1 MNTAA
6 SCISTTGRCDEHVS
20 AAPPHGDVMHRLMQI
35 ESDLRLFDDRIADA
49 PYWEYVRLQVHYELF
64 KRLGLLQFQTDR
76 PRLGFGQRA
85 RLAGSLVGN
94 AVKASLRS
102 LGTRS
107 IVFFGYRHRSLQADG
122 SWHDLHFDP
131 LVKEL
136 PWSYVYIRRRDHRRQ
151 WSHYAP
157 IPTQSTFDHDAVDLR
172 VEGLRR
178 LKRYRPTSAEVT
190 RCAAIQN
197 TLRHAFGVDV
207 DVTSVVQAAV
217 ARRRELLTSYRRL
230 YERTQPKLVVVVAPN
245 IQELAAVEAARS
257 LGIRTAE
264 LQHGMF
270 SVGDPS
276 YAFSA
281 EAGQVRCFADD
292 LLLFGDYWRD
302 LAQDLPAGTTTHT
315 IGFQHYESRA
325 ADPRR
330 NRRPGLVVISQAPI
344 GRALSRFV
352 VELARRRVIVGPIVY
367 RLHPDETNWRNR
379 YPWLIDADVQVDDG
393 TKPLYESL
401 AEATMQ
407 LGVFSFALFEG
418 MALGLRTYVL
428 DLPGSEAM
436 QAVIERRWAK
446 LVRAPEE
453 LADFTGPQVDAA
465 AIFQPGARRNFH
477 EYLSRFVGPA

>member
-1 MNTAA
+1 MNIAA
-6 SCISTTGRCDEHVS
+6 SRISTTGCRNEHVS
-20 AAPPHGDVMHRLMQI
+20 ATAPYGDVMHRLMQI
-35 ESDLRLFDDRIADA
+35 ESDLCLFDDRIADA
-49 PYWEYVRLQVHYELF
+49 PYWEYVRLQVHYELY
-64 KRLGLLQFQTDR
+64 KRLGLLQIQTSR
-76 PRLGFGQRA
+76 PRLSFGQRA
-85 RLAGSLVGN
+85 HLAGSLV
-94 AVKASLRS
+94 AHAAKSSLRA

-107 IVFFGYRHRSLQADG
+107 IVFFGYRRRSLQSDG

-131 LVKEL
+131 LVEEL

-157 IPTQSTFDHDAVDLR
+157 IPTQNTFDHDAFDLR
-172 VEGLRR
+172 VEGLQR
-178 LKRYRPTSAEVT
+178 LKRFRPTSAEVAQ
-190 RCAAIQN
+190 CAAIQT

-207 DVTSVVQAAV
+207 DVMGLVGAAV
-217 ARRRELLTSYRRL
+217 ARRRELITNYRRL
-230 YERTQPKLVVVVAPN
+230 YERTRPKLVVVLAPN

-276 YAFSA
+276 YAFPA
-281 EAGQVRCFADD
+281 KAGRVRCFADD
-292 LLLFGDYWRD
+292 LLLYGDYWRD
-302 LAQDLPAGTTTHT
+302 LAQDIPAGTTKHI
-315 IGFQHYESRA
+315 IGFQHYERCA
-325 ADPRR
+325 ANAHR

-344 GRALSRFV
+344 GHALSRFV
-352 VELARRRVIVGPIVY
+352 VELARRRVVAGPIVY
-367 RLHPDETNWRNR
+367 RLHPDETNWRTR

-401 AEATMQ
+401 AESTMQ

-418 MALGLRTYVL
+418 LALGLRTYVL

-436 QAVIERRWAK
+436 QAVIDRRWAK
-446 LVRAPEE
+446 LVRAPDE
-453 LADFTGPQVDAA
+453 LADFTGPQADAA

-477 EYLSRFVGPA
+477 DYLSRFVGPT